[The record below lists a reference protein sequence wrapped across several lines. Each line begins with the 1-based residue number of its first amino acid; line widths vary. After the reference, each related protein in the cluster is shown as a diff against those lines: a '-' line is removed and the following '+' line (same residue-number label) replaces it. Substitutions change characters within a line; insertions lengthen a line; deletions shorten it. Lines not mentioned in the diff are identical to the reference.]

1 MQKRIWVPPT
11 KKKMNNGRSGVRSGY
26 WLERKPVST
35 KKKAQT
41 TKPQME
47 PQSPTEAWK
56 SAWREGYREGL
67 ADGRNA

>member
-1 MQKRIWVPPT
+1 MQKRICVPPT

-35 KKKAQT
+35 KKKAT
-41 TKPQME
+41 VSAPPKPECGM
-47 PQSPTEAWK
+47 AGDWK
-56 SAWREGYREGL
+56 SAWKEGYREGL